1 MIEPSRGDVWLVDL
15 NPTRGREQAGS
26 RPALIVSVDPFNQG
40 AVELVIAGS
49 ITSRAK
55 DIPTHVQSNPPEG
68 GLTLASFIK
77 CEDIR
82 SISKSRLV
90 RRFGLVSTE
99 TMSKVEDRLAI
110 LLGFGL

>member
-40 AVELVIAGS
+40 AAELVIAGP

-55 DIPTHVQSNPPEG
+55 DIPTHVQINPPEG
-68 GLTLASFIK
+68 GLTLPSFIK

-110 LLGFGL
+110 LLGLGL